1 MIFYFNSKGTL
12 IKANP
17 EAVFQ
22 GSNNANAIYFVAPFA
37 ASNTVLATFILPNG
51 DIYKTPT
58 LLTSAGAIDGVTL
71 DGEEEDFAIWF
82 TYLTKPIT
90 QYHGDLTCQF
100 AVYDG
105 SYQNGNAKAATEA
118 VTIKINKGVAQPLV
132 APSTT
137 VYDQIADALA
147 ALTGRVAALED
158 WKTKLAGKSVVY
170 TNDASG
176 NAKPEPYS
184 TSKTG
189 STIVK
194 RLPDGRVK
202 VQTATEKDDAVPLD
216 QVNDLIAGGLD
227 IANELGQSTTKA
239 VSQKVVTD
247 NFNSTNAKVQANT
260 TNIATINSKL
270 ATDEANIA
278 KNTADI
284 AKKLDKNTGVTSY
297 NQVYGKLADGTWY
310 MFNVASDAT
319 AGAVVKY
326 DENMRFKVYDGS
338 ASLDAVNKQQLDK
351 KLDKTGGTVSGNL
364 SITGD
369 LNVSGKTITSEET
382 TQVVKNSIIVLNSD
396 GTDLTTKLA
405 GVVIRT
411 SSAATN
417 NAYAI
422 AYDKASD
429 SVKLGMGTVTSS
441 GTGENKV
448 YSFTFASGEGEAV
461 ATRADSSLLT
471 TNHLLKWD
479 ALSMKLEDSGLDA
492 SKIGAD
498 KIRTVQFPYGAPT
511 VTYDTTDGISMSATM
526 RINVAGTNYDI
537 PVDFT
542 IPIFPGDNINI
553 DANAESDGVKVS
565 VADVIPITSAEINAI
580 IGYTM
585 FISFKKLA
593 ESVSMPANQK
603 LQISINR
610 EMSSLS
616 DYDYAYDFDT
626 GKVYSA
632 SGEDLTSEFMSDNG
646 KTFIGVSRVYYSTV
660 YPSDAA
666 SATLYP
672 TLDDYT
678 SGALLNFGSA
688 TSGVGLNFF
697 CKSPASTQSA
707 SKAMRVEE

>member
-37 ASNTVLATFILPNG
+37 ASNNVTATFILPNG
-51 DIYKTPT
+51 DIYKTPV

-90 QYHGDLTCQF
+90 QYYGDLTCQF

-105 SYQNGNAKAATEA
+105 SYQNGNAKATTEA
-118 VTIKINKGVAQPLV
+118 VNIKINKGAFLQPPL
-132 APSTT
+132 APTT
-137 VYDQIADALA
+137 DIYNDIINALTTI
-147 ALTGRVAALED
+147 TGRVSQLED

-176 NAKPEPYS
+176 NVKPEPYS
-184 TSKTG
+184 VSKTG
-189 STIVK
+189 DTFVK

-202 VQTATEKDDAVPLD
+202 VGNATENDDAVPLS
-216 QVNDLIAGGLD
+216 QVNDIVADGLD

-247 NFNSTNAKVQANT
+247 NFNATNAKVQTNS
-260 TNIATINSKL
+260 TNIATINGKL

-297 NQVYGKLADGTWY
+297 NQVYGKLADGSWY

-319 AGAVVKY
+319 AGAVVRY
-326 DENMRFKVYDGS
+326 DSNMRFKVYDGA

-351 KLDKTGGTVSGNL
+351 KLDKTGGTVSGDL

-369 LNVSGKTITSEET
+369 LNVAGKTISSEET

-441 GTGENKV
+441 GTGESKV

-471 TNHLLKWD
+471 TNHLIKWD

-498 KIRTVQFPYGAPT
+498 KIQTVQFPYGAPT

-526 RINVAGTNYDI
+526 RLKVAGTNYDI

-565 VADVIPITSAEINAI
+565 LADVTPITSDEISSLFIVGVAVSIRLFSTAQSATAPIAYLKLNGDVADANNYDYKSTSVQNKWEDKNGNTFTADAGSGSLTLELTNVAKIAFSGFVTARNTTDGVAI
-580 IGYTM
+580 TSPYVLPGGNRSIILGAQ
-585 FISFKKLA
+585 FIST
-593 ESVSMPANQK
+593 N
-603 LQISINR
+603 
-610 EMSSLS
+610 SL
-616 DYDYAYDFDT
+616 
-626 GKVYSA
+626 
-632 SGEDLTSEFMSDNG
+632 EDETTEI
-646 KTFIGVSRVYYSTV
+646 K
-660 YPSDAA
+660 
-666 SATLYP
+666 
-672 TLDDYT
+672 
-678 SGALLNFGSA
+678 
-688 TSGVGLNFF
+688 
-697 CKSPASTQSA
+697 
-707 SKAMRVEE
+707 E

>member
-51 DIYKTPT
+51 DIYRTPV
-58 LLTSAGAIDGVTL
+58 LLTSAGAIDGVVL

-105 SYQNGNAKAATEA
+105 SYQDGNAKATTEA

-132 APSTT
+132 APSDT

-147 ALTGRVAALED
+147 ALTGRIAALED

-247 NFNSTNAKVQANT
+247 NFNATNAKAQ
-260 TNIATINSKL
+260 TNATDIATIKSKQ

-297 NQVYGKLADGTWY
+297 HQVYGKLADGSWY
-310 MFNVASDAT
+310 MFDIASDAT
-319 AGAVVKY
+319 AGAIVGY
-326 DENMRFKVYDGS
+326 DGYMRFQAFDGV
-338 ASLDAVNKQQLDK
+338 AALDVVNKQQLDK

-422 AYDKASD
+422 AYDKATD

-448 YSFTFASGEGEAV
+448 YSFTFASGEGEPV

-553 DANAESDGVKVS
+553 DANAESDGVKIS
-565 VADVIPITSAEINAI
+565 LSDVIPITDTEIDAL

-585 FISFKKLA
+585 GISFHKITS
-593 ESVSMPANQK
+593 SVSMPANQK
-603 LQISINR
+603 LKISINR
-610 EMSSLS
+610 AMSSLD
-616 DYDYAYDFDT
+616 DYDYEYDFET
-626 GKVYSA
+626 AKVYSK
-632 SGEDLTSEFMSDNG
+632 SGEDFTNGFVSENG
-646 KTFIGVSRVYYSTV
+646 KTFTGVSRVYFSEV
-660 YPSDAA
+660 FPKEALQSI
-666 SATLYP
+666 LYP
-672 TLDDYT
+672 MFTTYN
-678 SGALLNFGSA
+678 SGDLLNFSSSA
-688 TSGVGLNFF
+688 TNPRLDFF
-697 CKSPASTQSA
+697 CKTPLKSV
-707 SKAMRVEE
+707 SKKIEE

>member
-58 LLTSAGAIDGVTL
+58 LLTSVGAIDGVTL

-132 APSTT
+132 APSDT

-189 STIVK
+189 STFVK

-202 VQTATEKDDAVPLD
+202 VQTATENDDAVPLS
-216 QVNDLIAGGLD
+216 QVNDIVADGLD

-247 NFNSTNAKVQANT
+247 NFNATNAKAQTNA
-260 TNIATINSKL
+260 TNIAAINGKL

-319 AGAVVKY
+319 AGAVVRY
-326 DENMRFKVYDGS
+326 DGNMRFKVYDGS

-396 GTDLTTKLA
+396 GTDLTTKLG

-526 RINVAGTNYDI
+526 RLNVAGTNYDI

-553 DANAESDGVKVS
+553 DANAESDGVK
-565 VADVIPITSAEINAI
+565 I
-580 IGYTM
+580 
-585 FISFKKLA
+585 
-593 ESVSMPANQK
+593 
-603 LQISINR
+603 
-610 EMSSLS
+610 SLS
-616 DYDYAYDFDT
+616 DVTPITTAEIDFLFLPAYDLTITYTGSPTGGTKPVYIKIDGGAASETDYDY
-626 GKVYSA
+626 KVGYRADVVPPAIYNAQGTFLSELPYVVHNVRTVGWKTDNPAGSSPVFINGIMTA
-632 SGEDLTSEFMSDNG
+632 SNPYTLTSDTEL
-646 KTFIGVSRVYYSTV
+646 KAVIKQAAKAPAKPTV
-660 YPSDAA
+660 
-666 SATLYP
+666 
-672 TLDDYT
+672 
-678 SGALLNFGSA
+678 
-688 TSGVGLNFF
+688 
-697 CKSPASTQSA
+697 K
-707 SKAMRVEE
+707 E

>member
-51 DIYKTPT
+51 DIYRTPV
-58 LLTSAGAIDGVTL
+58 LLTSAGAIDGVVL

-105 SYQNGNAKAATEA
+105 SYQDGNAKATTEA

-132 APSTT
+132 APSDTI
-137 VYDQIADALA
+137 YDQIADALA
-147 ALTGRVAALED
+147 ALTGRIAALED

-189 STIVK
+189 GTFVK

-202 VQTATEKDDAVPLD
+202 VGNATESDDAVPLS
-216 QVNDLIAGGLD
+216 QVNDIVADGLD
-227 IANELGQSTTKA
+227 IANTLGQSTTKA
-239 VSQKVVTD
+239 ASQKLVTD
-247 NFNSTNAKVQANT
+247 NFNSTNAKVQ
-260 TNIATINSKL
+260 TNATDISTIKSKQ

-297 NQVYGKLADGTWY
+297 NQVYGKLADGSWY
-310 MFNVASDAT
+310 MFDVASDAT
-319 AGAVVKY
+319 AGAVVRY
-326 DENMRFKVYDGS
+326 DGNMRFKAYDG
-338 ASLDAVNKQQLDK
+338 AAALDVVNKQQLDK

-396 GTDLTTKLA
+396 GTDLTTKLG

-553 DANAESDGVKVS
+553 DANAESDGVKIS
-565 VADVIPITSAEINAI
+565 LSDVIPITDNEIDAL

-585 FISFKKLA
+585 YISFNKISYA
-593 ESVSMPANQK
+593 VSMPANQK

-610 EMSSLS
+610 AMSSLD
-616 DYDYAYDFDT
+616 DYDYQYDFET
-626 GKVYSA
+626 GKVYSK
-632 SGEDLTSEFMSDNG
+632 SGEDFTNEFMSDKG
-646 KTFIGVSRVYYSTV
+646 KTFTGVSRVYYSEVFPTE
-660 YPSDAA
+660 ALQA
-666 SATLYP
+666 ILYP
-672 TLDDYT
+672 TFMTYN
-678 SGALLNFGSA
+678 SGDLLAFGSS

-697 CKSPASTQSA
+697 CKTPLKSV
-707 SKAMRVEE
+707 SKKIEE

>member
-37 ASNTVLATFILPNG
+37 ASNNVTATFVLPNG

-90 QYHGDLTCQF
+90 QYYGDLTCQF

-105 SYQNGNAKAATEA
+105 SYQDGNAKATTEA
-118 VTIKINKGVAQPLV
+118 VNIKVNKGAFLQPPL
-132 APSTT
+132 APTT
-137 VYDQIADALA
+137 DIYNDIINALTTI
-147 ALTGRVAALED
+147 TGRVSQLED

-189 STIVK
+189 GTFVK

-202 VQTATEKDDAVPLD
+202 VQTATEKDDAVPLE

-247 NFNSTNAKVQANT
+247 NFNATNAKVQTNT

-319 AGAVVKY
+319 AGAVVRY
-326 DENMRFKVYDGS
+326 DSNMRFKVYDGS

-351 KLDKTGGTVSGNL
+351 KLDKTGGTVSGDL

-498 KIRTVQFPYGAPT
+498 KIQTVQFPYGAPT

-526 RINVAGTNYDI
+526 RLNVAGTNYDI

-553 DANAESDGVKVS
+553 DANAESDGVKLS
-565 VADVIPITSAEINAI
+565 LADVTPITSAEITDLFAATYNLTFDFTTSSTQGAD
-580 IGYTM
+580 YVY
-585 FISFKKLA
+585 FKVNGG
-593 ESVSMPANQK
+593 VSDKPSAN
-603 LQISINR
+603 
-610 EMSSLS
+610 
-616 DYDYAYDFDT
+616 DYDYRMIWAGPNDPLLYDAAGKNYSIPYTIPNVRRVAY
-626 GKVYSA
+626 YSPTRPA
-632 SGEDLTSEFMSDNG
+632 MVFLNGLMLPDNPYTLTSDTTIKPVMN
-646 KTFIGVSRVYYSTV
+646 KMAKAPAKPTV
-660 YPSDAA
+660 
-666 SATLYP
+666 
-672 TLDDYT
+672 
-678 SGALLNFGSA
+678 
-688 TSGVGLNFF
+688 
-697 CKSPASTQSA
+697 K
-707 SKAMRVEE
+707 E

>member
-37 ASNTVLATFILPNG
+37 ASNNVTATFILPNG
-51 DIYKTPT
+51 DIYKTPV

-90 QYHGDLTCQF
+90 QYYGDLTCQF

-105 SYQNGNAKAATEA
+105 SYQNGNAKATTEA
-118 VTIKINKGVAQPLV
+118 VNIKINKGAFLQPPL
-132 APSTT
+132 APTT
-137 VYDQIADALA
+137 DIYNDIINALTTI
-147 ALTGRVAALED
+147 TGRVSQLED

-176 NAKPEPYS
+176 NVKPEPYS
-184 TSKTG
+184 VSKTG
-189 STIVK
+189 DTFVK

-202 VQTATEKDDAVPLD
+202 VGNATENDDAVPLS
-216 QVNDLIAGGLD
+216 QVNDIVADGLD

-247 NFNSTNAKVQANT
+247 NFNATNAKVQTNS
-260 TNIATINSKL
+260 TNIATINGKL

-297 NQVYGKLADGTWY
+297 NQVYGKLADGSWY

-319 AGAVVKY
+319 AGAVVRY
-326 DENMRFKVYDGS
+326 DSNMRFKVYDGA

-351 KLDKTGGTVSGNL
+351 KLDKTGGTVSGDL

-369 LNVSGKTITSEET
+369 LNVAGKTISSEET

-441 GTGENKV
+441 GTGESKV

-471 TNHLLKWD
+471 TNHLIKWD

-498 KIRTVQFPYGAPT
+498 KIQTVQFPYGAPT

-526 RINVAGTNYDI
+526 RLKVAGTNYDI

-565 VADVIPITSAEINAI
+565 LADVTPITSDEISSLFIVGVAVTIRLLSTAQSATAPIAYLKLNGDVADANNYDYKSTSVQNKWEDKNGNTFTADAGSGSLTLELTNVAKIAFSGFVTARNTTDGVAI
-580 IGYTM
+580 TSPYVLPGGNRSIILGAQ
-585 FISFKKLA
+585 FIST
-593 ESVSMPANQK
+593 N
-603 LQISINR
+603 
-610 EMSSLS
+610 SL
-616 DYDYAYDFDT
+616 
-626 GKVYSA
+626 
-632 SGEDLTSEFMSDNG
+632 EDETTEI
-646 KTFIGVSRVYYSTV
+646 K
-660 YPSDAA
+660 
-666 SATLYP
+666 
-672 TLDDYT
+672 
-678 SGALLNFGSA
+678 
-688 TSGVGLNFF
+688 
-697 CKSPASTQSA
+697 
-707 SKAMRVEE
+707 E